1 MLGRRLPDFMII
13 WALFLNERIMTLV
26 VRKGLCWEMGLN
38 VHADNQFQQPVGRF
52 ATELAHL

>member
-1 MLGRRLPDFMII
+1 MII